1 MKEIINK
8 FVGLSGYQI
17 KRAKYLYDPFQN
29 LIKSINYFNVKSIVD
44 VGANKGQFVNKLL
57 KNGFNG
63 NILSFEP
70 LFDEHNYLKK
80 ISKKKNKWTIEERC
94 ALGKRNSN
102 EKNPKAVLPIANQKV
117 DPAVTATDLKR
128 GDDSSI
134 FRSDK

>member
-1 MKEIINK
+1 MREIINK

-17 KRAKYLYDPFQN
+17 KRSKYLYDPFQN
-29 LIKSINYFNVKSIVD
+29 LIKSINYFKVKSIVD

-80 ISKKKNKWTIEERC
+80 ISKKKNKWNIEERC
-94 ALGKRNSN
+94 ALGKTNSKKKFMFQVIVKVVVYLKFFQN
-102 EKNPKAVLPIANQKV
+102 TPI
-117 DPAVTATDLKR
+117 
-128 GDDSSI
+128 
-134 FRSDK
+134 